1 MFARLKT
8 KLLALVAII
17 AGVAAYVWRLRGRQ
31 ERLNDLEGYRETRD
45 RMDEVN
51 LGDDPTAA
59 ERWLRERRDR
69 RDL

>member
-1 MFARLKT
+1 MFTRLKT
-8 KLLALVAII
+8 KLLALVALM

-51 LGDDPTAA
+51 LGDDPAAA